1 MVSRGRGFAF
11 LLFLFAILVASA
23 AFAAP
28 KKQDK
33 EPPPLPPADVD
44 TAEQLYARLDF
55 EMANNVA
62 ERVVKKNGLSHQ
74 DLVRIYR
81 VLAIT
86 YAVLDK
92 EEQSRDAFQQLL
104 AYDPDFQV
112 DANLG
117 PKVSGPFQE
126 ARGYWRSLPAKPGV
140 EAQIAIRVGEAGVI
154 RVTTRD
160 PSKMVKKI
168 SVGQRWSSS
177 GDYQTSA
184 INVGEGVQVEVPAPP
199 AGKTRLDYYVQAL
212 DERDDV
218 VIEAGTPQVPK
229 TAFAEA
235 KGYADNTKK
244 EKPSGGFLGSTTFW
258 IITGAVVVAA
268 GGATAGYF
276 ALQKAPTSSS
286 FAPQVRCAGEPCN

>member
-1 MVSRGRGFAF
+1 MSRSLRVSAF
-11 LLFLFAILVASA
+11 LFFLLTVFVSSI
-23 AFAAP
+23 AFGAP
-28 KKQDK
+28 KKK
-33 EPPPLPPADVD
+33 NEEPPPPPPADVD

-62 ERVVKKNGLSHQ
+62 ERVIKKTGLSHS

-92 EEQSRDAFQQLL
+92 EDQSREAFQQLL

-117 PKVSGPFQE
+117 PKVSGPFAE
-126 ARGYWRSLPAKPGV
+126 ARGYWRSLPTKPGIETQV
-140 EAQIAIRVGEAGVI
+140 AIRIGEAGVI

-160 PSKMVKKI
+160 PSKMVKKVT
-168 SVGQRWSSS
+168 VGQRWSSS

-184 INVGEGVQVEVPAPP
+184 IAVGEGVQVDVPAPP
-199 AGKTRLDYYVQAL
+199 TGKTRLDYYVQAL

-235 KGYADNTKK
+235 KGTTDKQK
-244 EKPSGGFLGSTTFW
+244 EKSGGFIGSTTFW

-276 ALQKAPTSSS
+276 ALQKSPTSAS
-286 FAPQVRCAGEPCN
+286 FAPAVRCAGEACN